1 MSTST
6 TFDLPHDRDCSCET
20 CESMLPI
27 KRYLEDWNK
36 LDELTKPETM
46 AKREDPLLDA
56 FELSKK
62 IADLNV
68 IIKKK
73 SVQEFGDKCM
83 SFTAGLCD
91 ECRDQNEIAA
101 LYNFDEELL
110 NDLTPK
116 RRKNVAET
124 LKKAVDARHKE
135 VEIYIFFNF
144 RPSMV

>member
-6 TFDLPHDRDCSCET
+6 TFDLPHDRDCICET
-20 CESMLPI
+20 CRNSTLPI

-68 IIKKK
+68 IIKKE
-73 SVQEFGDKCM
+73 SVQEFGNRCM

-91 ECRDQNEIAA
+91 ECRDQKDIAA
-101 LYNFDEELL
+101 LYNLDEEHL

-116 RRKNVAET
+116 TRKKVAKTIKE
-124 LKKAVDARHKE
+124 AVDARHKE
-135 VEIYIFFNF
+135 VEIFYW
-144 RPSMV
+144 

>member
-6 TFDLPHDRDCSCET
+6 TFDLPHDRDCICET
-20 CESMLPI
+20 CRNSTLPI

-73 SVQEFGDKCM
+73 SV
-83 SFTAGLCD
+83 
-91 ECRDQNEIAA
+91 
-101 LYNFDEELL
+101 
-110 NDLTPK
+110 
-116 RRKNVAET
+116 
-124 LKKAVDARHKE
+124 
-135 VEIYIFFNF
+135 
-144 RPSMV
+144 